1 MPQPILSICVPSRNR
16 QIYFQEA
23 IKSLTACTRDDV
35 EFVFADNSD
44 DPAIMDGFMQ
54 GFAGDPRI
62 RYLPSPP
69 ETLAMMDN
77 WERALEVAT
86 GRFVSFI
93 GDDDFIDPELAGFLA
108 NLEQQ
113 IDADAICWTGPNYIW
128 PTEGS
133 RPHIISINL
142 NTGVTLLDRKR
153 LMRRAFLWEDCSH
166 VPLSGCS
173 IYHGALSRRL
183 LDRIRRM
190 GNGRYF
196 EFPVVDYEMAFKA
209 ILFGETFVHV
219 ARPFSVL
226 GACPLSNSRAIGNVE
241 AERKSQ
247 EVFNGE
253 LGRDLNQDAWKAD
266 MPFET
271 WHGISACIYVIQY
284 WLTRRYGITHEGFE
298 QKLVG
303 AFAANCGLFRTE
315 AEFELV
321 AERYRQAIAAW
332 HGGRYLEY
340 FNPVFTPRPA
350 PSDAPRFTGVK
361 PNGTLVFFD
370 DIAGIRTPGELFQL
384 CSSLLIRPGDIEI
397 DLRRSADQDRQAE
410 PDSKA
415 A

>member
-23 IKSLTACTRDDV
+23 IKSLTASKRDDV
-35 EFVFADNSD
+35 EFVLADNSD
-44 DPAIMDGFMQ
+44 DPSIMDGFMQ
-54 GFAGDPRI
+54 AHAGDTRI

-69 ETLAMMDN
+69 KTLPMMDN
-77 WERALEVAT
+77 WERTLQAAT

-93 GDDDFIDPELAGFLA
+93 GDDDHVDPELAGFLV
-108 NLEQQ
+108 NLERQV
-113 IDADAICWTGPNYIW
+113 DADAICWTGPNYIW

-133 RPHIISINL
+133 RPHTISISL
-142 NTGVTLLDRKR
+142 GTGVTLLDRKR

-226 GACPLSNSRAIGNVE
+226 GACAESNSRAIGNVE

-247 EVFNGE
+247 EAFFGD
-253 LGRDLNQDAWKAD
+253 LGRDLNQDDWKAD

-284 WLTRRYGITHEGFE
+284 WLTRRYGIAHEGFE
-298 QKLVG
+298 RNLVG
-303 AFAANCGLFRTE
+303 ACAANCALFRNE
-315 AEFELV
+315 EDFEIV
-321 AERYRQAIAAW
+321 TERYRQVIAAW
-332 HGGRYLEY
+332 QGGRYLEY

-350 PSDAPRFTGVK
+350 PSEAPRFTGLK
-361 PNGTLVFFD
+361 QNDTLVFLD
-370 DIAGIRTPGELFQL
+370 DIAGIRTPGQLFEL
-384 CSSLLIRPGDIEI
+384 CTSLLIRPGDIEI
-397 DLRRSADQDRQAE
+397 NLRGALEQADATEIGSR
-410 PDSKA
+410 A